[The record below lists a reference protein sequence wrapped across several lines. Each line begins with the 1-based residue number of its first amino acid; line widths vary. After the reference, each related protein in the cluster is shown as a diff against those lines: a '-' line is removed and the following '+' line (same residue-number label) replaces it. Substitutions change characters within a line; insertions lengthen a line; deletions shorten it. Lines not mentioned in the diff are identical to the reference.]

1 MSRNPLL
8 VVLRNHLIA
17 LSPGSRGE
25 MKKLVEAVRLYLVNP
40 VLIKYEMDRSRNSS
54 ELSR

>member
-1 MSRNPLL
+1 
-8 VVLRNHLIA
+8 
-17 LSPGSRGE
+17 